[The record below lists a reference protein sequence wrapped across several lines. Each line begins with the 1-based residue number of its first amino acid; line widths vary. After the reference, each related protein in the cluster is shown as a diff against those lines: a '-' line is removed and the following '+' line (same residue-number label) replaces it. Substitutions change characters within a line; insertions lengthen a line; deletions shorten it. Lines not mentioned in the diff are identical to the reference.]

1 MLCFLVGAVATN
13 TTKEAEVAKEEV
25 VPDKDASVEV
35 KNNQVEENNNRDKN
49 TEEEIVP
56 EHITR
61 PDSKLI
67 MILRP

>member
-1 MLCFLVGAVATN
+1 MLCFLVGAIATN
-13 TTKEAEVAKEEV
+13 TTKEAGVDKEEV

-35 KNNQVEENNNRDKN
+35 ENNEVEESNNRDKN

-67 MILRP
+67 VILHQ

>member
-1 MLCFLVGAVATN
+1 MD
-13 TTKEAEVAKEEV
+13 KEEV

-35 KNNQVEENNNRDKN
+35 ENNEVEESNNRDKN

-67 MILRP
+67 VILHQ